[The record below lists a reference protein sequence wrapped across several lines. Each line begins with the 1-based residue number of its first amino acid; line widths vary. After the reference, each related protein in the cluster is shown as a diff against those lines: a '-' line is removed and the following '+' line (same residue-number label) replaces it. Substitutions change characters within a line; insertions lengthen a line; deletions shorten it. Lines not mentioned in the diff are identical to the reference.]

1 MSGLHEV
8 LICAKDLHIRQ
19 MPEDYLIINLTR
31 RLHARARRQPSNPYD
46 SRAVLSLEGSYSD
59 PRVRNALIIIVRHN
73 RKQPSYGVLASE
85 CIRKMSSHT
94 SWRKMMMKRLCYFP
108 FYESAWFDLSWK
120 CIYIWK
126 KKAEPRWDQ
135 RSGRLPS
142 PCSAVSRPLPYI
154 WEVAFT
160 YYYYARAFDVIY
172 LERYWA
178 ILVIEF
184 SNYDKRFAID
194 WALRRKWERR

>member
-8 LICAKDLHIRQ
+8 LICAKDLHICQ
-19 MPEDYLIINLTR
+19 MPEDYLIINLTK
-31 RLHARARRQPSNPYD
+31 RLHARACRQPSNPYD

-59 PRVRNALIIIVRHN
+59 PRVRNALIIIVRQN
-73 RKQPSYGVLASE
+73 RKQPSYGVLGSE

-126 KKAEPRWDQ
+126 KKVEPRWDQ
-135 RSGRLPS
+135 RSGRLPVQCRFT
-142 PCSAVSRPLPYI
+142 PVAVYLRSRLYI
-154 WEVAFT
+154 LLRENLW
-160 YYYYARAFDVIY
+160 
-172 LERYWA
+172 RYISGK
-178 ILVIEF
+178 ILSDICNRVFE
-184 SNYDKRFAID
+184 
-194 WALRRKWERR
+194 LR